1 MEISGQKLFFHM
13 VQQNVKSLY
22 TYVHMHVYIILT
34 WINKYVKCMLLH
46 RPFVLKLSIIYRF
59 SYLLT
64 DSPLGYVYITL
75 AYFSNWCHGF
85 FCSWTSYLYLNVSSI
100 YPPLSYPSTRKP
112 KSIIFPIGRGLSFIR
127 FFSSFGL
134 LVGLKSLNPV
144 SNRDQHLV
152 HTSSERAR
160 FCFLFWL
167 TTLIL
172 LLHAL

>member
-1 MEISGQKLFFHM
+1 MVLHGFWNLSG
-13 VQQNVKSLY
+13 KSCFPWAHFPNLWKPLGKSQDKNYSSIWCSKMLNRY
-22 TYVHMHVYIILT
+22 THVHMHVYIILT

-64 DSPLGYVYITL
+64 DSPLGYAYISL
-75 AYFSNWCHGF
+75 AYFSNWSHGF

-127 FFSSFGL
+127 FFSSFGF
-134 LVGLKSLNPV
+134 LVG
-144 SNRDQHLV
+144 
-152 HTSSERAR
+152 
-160 FCFLFWL
+160 
-167 TTLIL
+167 
-172 LLHAL
+172 